1 MEKRVFAAIFLSF
14 LVLVVYQNYFAPPV
28 PAPAATPAPT
38 PLPGSPAPA
47 ITPGPAT
54 SPAAPAPGA
63 APGAIAPT
71 APPAIETVAPEAR
84 DVVVET
90 DAVRAVF
97 TTQGAVLKSWKLR
110 QYLDAR
116 GEPLELVP
124 QDLPPGQLPRPFAIT
139 TGDATFNAILAS
151 AVYEPSVESLR
162 LGTQPGT
169 ITFQFKNDAGLT
181 ARKAFYFQPNGQPYV
196 LNLDAS
202 VDQGGTPRPVT
213 IAFGAAIGLGY
224 DPSGATRWPEK
235 AIHHLNGSVER
246 LDADD
251 LRAQPRY
258 EGAMRFAGVEEH
270 YFLIAAVPAQ
280 VPQSRVEY
288 APITLPVPGAP
299 AGAQRTFITFA
310 ITPNPASASG
320 QPVTLPFFL
329 GPKDFDQL
337 KMADT
342 QLVRAIDFGMFSAI
356 VVPLLRAL
364 KWING
369 FLGNYGWSIIALTVI
384 INLLLF
390 PLRHRSMVSMK
401 KMQAIQPEVKAI
413 QDRYAKYK
421 FNDPERQKM
430 NAEML
435 ALYKQKGVNPVA
447 GCLPMALTF
456 PILLALYSLL
466 SVAIELRGAP
476 FIGWI
481 HDLASKDPTYVWP
494 ILMGATMFWQQKMM
508 PTNADPIQQKIFL
521 LLPVIF
527 TVMFLSMPS
536 GLVIYWLTSNLLTI
550 AQQYATNRLV
560 AAPVRASAAAARKG

>member
-14 LVLVVYQNYFAPPV
+14 VVLVVYQNYFVPPI
-28 PAPAATPAPT
+28 PAPAVTPVATP
-38 PLPGSPAPA
+38 PGSPAGTT
-47 ITPGPAT
+47 TPGAAGL
-54 SPAAPAPGA
+54 PAAQPPGA
-63 APGAIAPT
+63 APVSPV
-71 APPAIETVAPEAR
+71 PAAVELVAPEAR

-110 QYLDAR
+110 KYLDAR
-116 GEPLELVP
+116 GEPVELVP
-124 QDLPPGQLPRPFAIT
+124 QDLPPGQFARPFSIT
-139 TGDATFNAILAS
+139 TADAALTATLAA
-151 AVYEPSVESLR
+151 AVYEPSVESLT
-162 LGTQPGT
+162 LGAQPGT
-169 ITFQFKNDAGLT
+169 ITFQFRNDAGLT
-181 ARKAFYFQPNGQPYV
+181 ARKAFYFQPNGQAYA
-196 LNLDAS
+196 LNVDAS
-202 VDQGGTPRPVT
+202 VDQGGTPRPIT
-213 IAFGAAIGLGY
+213 IAFGPAIGLGY
-224 DPSGATRWPEK
+224 DPTGATRWPEK
-235 AIHHLNGSVER
+235 AVHHLNGSAER

-251 LRAQPRY
+251 LQAQPRY
-258 EGAMRFAGVEEH
+258 EGAFRFAGVEEH

-288 APITLPVPGAP
+288 APVVLPVPGAP
-299 AGAQRTFITFA
+299 AGSQRTFISFS
-310 ITPNPASASG
+310 ITPNPTAASG
-320 QPVTLPFFL
+320 QAVTVPFFL

-337 KMADT
+337 KMADA
-342 QLVRAIDFGMFSAI
+342 QLVRAIDFGMFAAI
-356 VVPLLRAL
+356 VVPLLQAL

-369 FLGNYGWSIIALTVI
+369 FLGNYGWSIIVLTI
-384 INLLLF
+384 LINLILF

-413 QDRYAKYK
+413 QERYAKYK

-527 TVMFLSMPS
+527 TVMFLNMPS
-536 GLVIYWLTSNLLTI
+536 GLVIYWLTSNVLTI
-550 AQQYATNRLV
+550 GQQYLTNRLV
-560 AAPVRASAAAARKG
+560 ATPVRPAVARKG

>member
-14 LVLVVYQNYFAPPV
+14 IVLVVYQNYFAPPV
-28 PAPAATPAPT
+28 PVPAATPAPAPVT
-38 PLPGSPAPA
+38 GSQAA
-47 ITPGPAT
+47 ATTPGPTT
-54 SPAAPAPGA
+54 SPAGPPAAA
-63 APGAIAPT
+63 APVEAAR
-71 APPAIETVAPEAR
+71 PAVEVVAPDAR
-84 DVVVET
+84 DIVVET

-110 QYLDAR
+110 KYHDAR

-124 QDLPPGQLPRPFAIT
+124 QDLPAGQFPRPFAI
-139 TGDATFNAILAS
+139 ATDDPALTATLAS
-151 AVYEPSVESLR
+151 AVYDPSVESLT
-162 LGTQPGT
+162 LGAQPGT
-169 ITFQFKNDAGLT
+169 ITFQFRNDAGLT
-181 ARKAFYFQPNGQPYV
+181 ARKAFYFQPNGQAYV

-213 IAFGAAIGLGY
+213 IAFGPAIALGY

-235 AIHHLNGSVER
+235 AVHHLNGSVDR

-258 EGAMRFAGVEEH
+258 EGAIRFAGVEEH

-288 APITLPVPGAP
+288 APVTLPVPGAP
-299 AGAQRTFITFA
+299 AGTQRTFISFA
-310 ITPNPASASG
+310 ITPNPSSASG
-320 QPVTLPFFL
+320 QPVTVPFFL

-342 QLVRAIDFGMFSAI
+342 QLVRAIDFGMFAAI

-369 FLGNYGWSIIALTVI
+369 FLGNYGWSIIALTVL

-413 QDRYAKYK
+413 QDRFAKYK

-435 ALYKQKGVNPVA
+435 KLYKDKGVNPVA

-560 AAPVRASAAAARKG
+560 AAPVRSTAPRKG